1 VLFWHGLGLLQSS
14 EVPVI
19 QARLV
24 AWRAQ
29 LGIMSR
35 IALAVAA
42 SALCLA
48 LAWYGARSI
57 TVELVL
63 LGIVAVTAALGGVP
77 VGPIVAIAAGGIDYG
92 VRSTQHLPGAVN
104 DGALLAV
111 VGILVS
117 LLFMGEVVTVD
128 PDAEGDFPAL
138 FGSGRVAL
146 PRSEGLANSISAL
159 AAGIREVSQGDFTKN
174 LAASDGALSE
184 LAIALNKLIFG
195 MRGFLK
201 NLHESAGQ
209 LGSAGGELSTTAST
223 ALAVIEGA
231 SVAQGQLDE
240 GINEQSRIVEQ
251 ATDKVAQ
258 LTETIS
264 AIAAA
269 AEEQTRSLDETSLA
283 VTNMATSIEQ
293 VTAQVDSLASISQ
306 ETSQTAQR
314 GGSSISTIVEGM
326 ETIRGTI
333 NELAGDIRQL
343 GSNSEQIGDIVK
355 VIDRIA
361 EQTNLLALNAA
372 IEAARAGEHGRG
384 FAVVATEIR
393 KLADGSV
400 QATKEIAGHIQ
411 ATQSVINEVVNAME
425 RLTERVEQGVTGTS
439 SASGALHEIVEAV
452 LGANQQI
459 AEISSVA
466 RAMSSNSY
474 QVIRSIEEI
483 TRSVQLNVEATQ
495 RMSSHS
501 DEVNAAFRN
510 IAEISQ
516 QNASSVEV
524 LTYVNKEVSD
534 AAQRMLGSV
543 NQMNEFAGR
552 IDSRLAQ
559 FKINENVEEESV

>member
-1 VLFWHGLGLLQSS
+1 M
-14 EVPVI
+14 I

-29 LGIMSR
+29 LGLLPR
-35 IALAVAA
+35 IGVALAAALVAA
-42 SALCLA
+42 A
-48 LAWYGARSI
+48 LAWSGARYAGF
-57 TVELVL
+57 ELVL
-63 LGIVAVTAALGGVP
+63 LTLVTSVAAVVGVP
-77 VGPIVAIAAGGIDYG
+77 IAPLLAVVVGIIDYQ
-92 VRSTQHLPGAVN
+92 VRSAQHLPAPLL
-104 DGALLAV
+104 DGALLAAL
-111 VGILVS
+111 GALLS
-117 LLFMGEVVTVD
+117 LLFAGEIVPIEQHRRD
-128 PDAEGDFPAL
+128 EFPAL
-138 FGSGRVAL
+138 FGNGRAAL
-146 PRSEGLANSISAL
+146 VRTDGLHHSISAL
-159 AAGIREVSQGDFTKN
+159 ASGIREVSQGDFTKN
-174 LAASDGALSE
+174 LAVSDAALSE

-195 MRGFLK
+195 MREFLG
-201 NLHESAGQ
+201 NLHQNAGQ
-209 LGSAGGELSTTAST
+209 LGIAGSELHTTAST

-231 SVAQGQLDE
+231 AVAQGQLDE
-240 GINEQSRIVEQ
+240 GITEQSRIVEQ
-251 ATDKVAQ
+251 ATQKIAQ
-258 LTETIS
+258 LTETIN

-293 VTAQVDSLASISQ
+293 VTAQVDSLASIST

-314 GGSSISTIVEGM
+314 GGSAISTIVDGM
-326 ETIRGTI
+326 NTIRSTI
-333 NELAGDIRQL
+333 NELAGDIQQL

-400 QATKEIAGHIQ
+400 QATKEIAGHILS
-411 ATQSVINEVVNAME
+411 TQSVINEVVRAME
-425 RLTERVEQGVTGTS
+425 RLTERVEEGVSSTN

-483 TRSVQLNVEATQ
+483 TRSVQLNVQATQ
-495 RMSSHS
+495 NMSVHS
-501 DEVNAAFRN
+501 DLVNAAFEN
-510 IAEISQ
+510 IAQISQ

-524 LTYVNKEVSD
+524 LTYVNKEVTD
-534 AAQRMLGSV
+534 AAQRMLASV
-543 NQMNEFAGR
+543 TQMNDFAGR

-559 FKINENVEEESV
+559 FKVNESGVEEEPV

>member
-1 VLFWHGLGLLQSS
+1 LALL
-14 EVPVI
+14 P
-19 QARLV
+19 
-24 AWRAQ
+24 
-29 LGIMSR
+29 R
-35 IALAVAA
+35 IAV
-42 SALCLA
+42 A
-48 LAWYGARSI
+48 LAAVLLCAVLTWYGARYAGY
-57 TVELVL
+57 ELVL
-63 LGIVAVTAALGGVP
+63 LAIITITAALVGVP
-77 VGPIVAIAAGGIDYG
+77 LGPVAALAAGVLDYEI
-92 VRSTQHLPGAVN
+92 RTEQHLA
-104 DGALLAV
+104 AAV
-111 VGILVS
+111 VNGVLIAVLGTVLS
-117 LLFMGEVVTVD
+117 LLFAGEIV
-128 PDAEGDFPAL
+128 PIEEEAPEEFPAL
-138 FGSGRVAL
+138 FGGGRVAL
-146 PRSEGLANSISAL
+146 PRGEGLQHSISAL
-159 AAGIREVSQGDFTKN
+159 ASGIREVSQGDFTKN
-174 LAASDGALSE
+174 LAVSDGALSD

-195 MRGFLK
+195 MREFLG
-201 NLHESAGQ
+201 NLHQNAQQ
-209 LGSAGGELSTTAST
+209 LGIAGTELHGTAST

-240 GINEQSRIVEQ
+240 GINEQSRIVEN
-251 ATDKVAQ
+251 ATQKVAQ
-258 LTETIS
+258 LTETIN

-293 VTAQVDSLASISQ
+293 VTAQVDSLSSIST
-306 ETSQTAQR
+306 ETSETAQR
-314 GGSSISTIVEGM
+314 GGSAISTIVDGM
-326 ETIRGTI
+326 YTIRSTI
-333 NELAGDIRQL
+333 NELADDIRQL

-400 QATKEIAGHIQ
+400 QATKEIAGHILS
-411 ATQSVINEVVNAME
+411 TQGVINEVVSAME
-425 RLTERVEQGVTGTS
+425 RLTERVEDSVTSTN

-483 TRSVQLNVEATQ
+483 TRSVQLNVDATQ
-495 RMSSHS
+495 QMSTHS

-524 LTYVNKEVSD
+524 LTYVNKEVTD
-534 AAQRMLGSV
+534 AAQRMLESV
-543 NQMNEFAGR
+543 TQMNDFAGR
-552 IDSRLAQ
+552 IDNRLAQ
-559 FKINENVEEESV
+559 FKVNESGGEEESV